1 MTLSTAGLMLALV
14 LFAGQAPVTPP
25 PLPADQQ
32 QRLAK
37 LPADVQVYERFRYWA
52 GFQPPEVQ
60 KEALRHL
67 TSTCGPRASRPTI
80 ARGS

>member
-37 LPADVQVYERFRYWA
+37 LPGVAIPYADARR
-52 GFQPPEVQ
+52 
-60 KEALRHL
+60 LRVL
-67 TSTCGPRASRPTI
+67 LRDSRVNIGSTRP
-80 ARGS
+80 